1 MCISK
6 LVLSYDCKKYL
17 LYFVVGLCYL
27 VEIQV
32 RLCKRIFTHLMLVME
47 QS

>member
-1 MCISK
+1 MT
-6 LVLSYDCKKYL
+6 VKKYL